1 MAIIGIDLGTTN
13 SACCV
18 WKGTELIQI
27 PNRLNKFLTP
37 SVVTIDDGNNIIV
50 GTTAKQRLI
59 SHPNNTVAVFKR
71 IMGTEHS
78 IEIGD
83 HSFTAPE
90 LSSFILRS
98 LIEDA
103 EAFLSE
109 KVTEAI
115 ISVPAYFNENQRY
128 ATKLAGELAGLNVRR
143 LINEPT
149 AAAMAYSLNDRQ
161 QGTFMIL
168 DMGGGTFDVSI
179 LEYFEGVMEVHASA
193 GDNYLGGEDFVSA
206 MFEQLCF
213 DNNFDKEQ
221 FSREERQQAF
231 MKLEII
237 KCTIDK
243 NLVHQFQLTYQNE
256 RYNLTIEQNWFY
268 RVINPLLIRVQHPIN
283 QALRDAN
290 LPPNE
295 IDDIILVGGSTKLKA
310 LRSMV
315 SKLFGRLPSCN
326 LDPDLVVSIGAGVQA
341 GLVEKNAAL
350 DDIVLTDVCPFT
362 LGTEILDDFDNPGQM
377 LPIIER
383 NSIVPISVERD
394 LYTSKDYQTAMRIDI
409 YQGEHRQVNKN
420 ICLGEL
426 NISVP
431 KDKVGKQPVTVRYS
445 YDMSGLLEV
454 DVKVKSTGKAYNKVI
469 HNAPG
474 ALTDEQISRAKETL
488 KKLKFHPRDSEKNRA
503 LVARAERIYSS
514 SLGSQREDVGQLISR
529 FEHILDNQNPR
540 EIQQAQV
547 VFSEA
552 LDSFDSESW
561 F

>member
-1 MAIIGIDLGTTN
+1 VAIIGIDLGTTN

-27 PNRLNKFLTP
+27 PNRLDKFLTP
-37 SVVTIDDGNNIIV
+37 SVVTIDDENNIIV
-50 GTTAKQRLI
+50 GSTAKQRLI
-59 SHPNNTVAVFKR
+59 SHPLNTVAVFKR

-78 IEIGD
+78 IEIGS
-83 HSFTAPE
+83 HAFTAPE
-90 LSSFILRS
+90 LSSFVLRS

-103 EAFLSE
+103 EAFLGE

-128 ATKLAGELAGLNVRR
+128 ATKLAGELAGVNVRR

-193 GDNYLGGEDFVSA
+193 GDNYLGGEDFVYA
-206 MFEQLCF
+206 MFEQLCL
-213 DNNFDKEQ
+213 DNSFDKQQ
-221 FSREERQQAF
+221 FSREERQQTF

-237 KCTIDK
+237 KCNID
-243 NLVHQFQLTYQNE
+243 NDLVHQLQLPYQNKT
-256 RYNLTIEQNWFY
+256 YKLTIEQHWFY
-268 RVINPLLIRVQHPIN
+268 RVITPLLIRAQHPIN

-290 LPPNE
+290 LHPND
-295 IDDIILVGGSTKLKA
+295 IDDVILVGGATKLKA

-326 LDPDLVVSIGAGVQA
+326 LNPELVVSIGAGVQA
-341 GLVEKNAAL
+341 GLVEKNKAL

-394 LYTSKDYQTAMRIDI
+394 LYTSKDYQTTMRVNI
-409 YQGEHRQVNKN
+409 YQGEHRQVHRN

-426 NISVP
+426 KISVP

-454 DVKVKSTGKAYNKVI
+454 DVKVKSTGKTYNKVI
-469 HNAPG
+469 NNAPG
-474 ALTDEQISRAKETL
+474 ALTDEQISRAKATL
-488 KKLKFHPRDSEKNRA
+488 SQLKFHPRDSEKNRS
-503 LVARAERIYSS
+503 LVARAERIYSCF
-514 SLGSQREDVGQLISR
+514 LGSKREDVGQLISR

-552 LDSFDSESW
+552 LDSFDSERW

>member
-18 WKGTELIQI
+18 WKNAELVQI

-37 SVVTIDDGNNIIV
+37 SVVAIDDEKNIIV

-59 SHPNNTVAVFKR
+59 SHPLSTVAVFKR
-71 IMGTEHS
+71 VMGTEHS
-78 IEIGD
+78 LEIGGL
-83 HSFTAPE
+83 SFTAPE

-98 LIEDA
+98 LVEDA
-103 EAFLSE
+103 EQFLEE

-128 ATKLAGELAGLNVRR
+128 ATKLAGELAGLTVRR

-149 AAAMAYSLNDRQ
+149 AAAMAYGLNNRQ
-161 QGTFMIL
+161 QGTFIIL

-179 LEYFEGVMEVHASA
+179 LEFFEGVMEVHASA
-193 GDNYLGGEDFVSA
+193 GDNYLGGEDFVTV
-206 MFEQLCF
+206 MFEQLCI
-213 DNNFDKEQ
+213 DNNLDKKL
-221 FSREERQQAF
+221 FSRKERQQAL
-231 MKLEII
+231 MKLETI
-237 KCTIDK
+237 KCNIDNELRHK
-243 NLVHQFQLTYQNE
+243 LQVTYQNKT
-256 RYNLTIEQNWFY
+256 YDLTIEQEWFY
-268 RVINPLLIRVQHPIN
+268 SVITPLLYRVQQPVK

-290 LPPNE
+290 LHPNE
-295 IDDIILVGGSTKLKA
+295 IDDVILVGGSTKLKA

-341 GLVEKNAAL
+341 GLVEKNEAL

-362 LGTEILDDFDNPGQM
+362 LGTEVLDDFDNPGQM

-394 LYTSKDYQTAMRIDI
+394 LCTSTDNQTAMQVGI
-409 YQGEHRQVNKN
+409 YQGEHRQVDKN
-420 ICLGEL
+420 IFLGRL
-426 NISVP
+426 KVAVP
-431 KDKVGKQPVTVRYS
+431 KDKAGHQPITVRYS
-445 YDMSGLLEV
+445 YDMSGLLEI
-454 DVKVKSTGKAYNKVI
+454 DVKVKTTGQTYNKVI

-474 ALTDEQISRAKETL
+474 ALTAEQITRAKKVL
-488 KKLKFHPRDSEKNRA
+488 QKLKFHPRDSEKNRA
-503 LVARAERIYSS
+503 LVARAERMYSS
-514 SLGSQREDVGQLISR
+514 SLGYQREEIAQLISR
-529 FEHILDNQNPR
+529 FEHTLDRQNPR
-540 EIQQAQV
+540 EIQREQV
-547 VFSEA
+547 LFGDA
-552 LDSFDSESW
+552 LDSFDNESW